1 MPANVPG
8 GYEIRPYTPSG
19 SMLVIHPGT
28 LRQPSGAR
36 VVEDADPYRRGGFY
50 IRPRRFPPPQ
60 AFRFCVPRKAVKILQ
75 EFLQN
80 RLT

>member
-28 LRQPSGAR
+28 LRQPSGTR
-36 VVEDADPYRRGGFY
+36 VVEDADPYRRGGFH
-50 IRPRRFPPPQ
+50 IRPRMFPPPQ
-60 AFRFCVPRKAVKILQ
+60 GFRFRVPRKAVKKIN
-75 EFLQN
+75 FF
-80 RLT
+80 RKTA

>member
-8 GYEIRPYTPSG
+8 GF
-19 SMLVIHPGT
+19 H
-28 LRQPSGAR
+28 
-36 VVEDADPYRRGGFY
+36 
-50 IRPRRFPPPQ
+50 IRPRRFPSPQ